1 MKITKILVALSFL
14 FAVSTAQA
22 GEMTVT
28 GNMQATY
35 QSEVDRTTGNPLGMD
50 KEITFSGSTE
60 LDNGI
65 SMSVMQDFNDQ
76 GSFGDAK
83 ITFGNVGGL
92 VDIYVGTDGSELDAI
107 DDITPSAFEEANGS
121 GSGTYQDVGGLD
133 TEMGIG
139 IKGSIPILG
148 TVSAQYV
155 PKADGNG
162 DANGGDDKESSA
174 DTSASVGSG
183 VELVVRNNMGDLPFV
198 GSFLDGN
205 SLTLGYA
212 EEEVSTI
219 ANTTD
224 RIEATAA
231 ITGSYGNFSYGYQVE
246 SIQTGETAAQAASST
261 PSDDS
266 IEYRIDSI
274 GLAYAVNDALSISY
288 NMMEQRQSAEAADS
302 SFKQETDAINIGY
315 TVGGITLGFQD
326 ASTDNAGMV
335 KDTKDDTRTISV
347 KAAF

>member
-14 FAVSTAQA
+14 FAVSTAHA

-28 GNMQATY
+28 GSMQATY
-35 QSEVDRTTGNPLGMD
+35 QSEPDKTTGNPLGMD

-65 SMSVMQDFNDQ
+65 AMSVMQDFNDQ
-76 GSFGDAK
+76 GGFGDAK

-121 GSGTYQDVGGLD
+121 GSGAYQDVGGLD

-139 IKGSIPILG
+139 IKASLPIIG
-148 TVSAQYV
+148 TVQAQYV

-174 DTSASVGSG
+174 DTSATKGAG
-183 VELVVRNNMGDLPFV
+183 MEVVVKTALGDLPVV
-198 GSFLDGN
+198 GSFLGGN
-205 SLTLGYA
+205 TLTLGYA
-212 EEEVSTI
+212 EEEMEQKV
-219 ANTTD
+219 NTTD
-224 RIEATAA
+224 RIEATVAL
-231 ITGSYGNFSYGYQVE
+231 TGSIGNFSYGYQVE
-246 SIQTGETAAQAASST
+246 HIDAGQTVATTDAVFYNVET
-261 PSDDS
+261 
-266 IEYRIDSI
+266 I

-288 NMMEQRQSAEAADS
+288 NMMEQKQHNVAVDS
-302 SFKQETDAINIGY
+302 SFEQETDAFNIGY
-315 TVGGITLGFQD
+315 TVGGLTLGFQD
-326 ASTDNAGMV
+326 ASTDNADMV
-335 KDTKDDTRTISV
+335 KDAKDDTRTISI